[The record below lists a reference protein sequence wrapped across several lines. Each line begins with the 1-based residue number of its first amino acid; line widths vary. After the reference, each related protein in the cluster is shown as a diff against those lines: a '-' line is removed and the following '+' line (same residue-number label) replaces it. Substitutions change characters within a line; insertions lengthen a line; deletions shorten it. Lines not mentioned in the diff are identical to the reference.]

1 MKKIP
6 IFSVIVF
13 IILSISYIVYQN
25 LSIESYGS
33 EFVKQIRI
41 ADAENTLENISDNSL
56 VNIGKNICL
65 SSPEWSNVDISE
77 NLIRVELLNN
87 QIEVREDNRIIP
99 ILRFQSVYEL
109 CPENIPF
116 LEKIFT
122 LNE

>member
-6 IFSVIVF
+6 LLSVIIF
-13 IILSISYIVYQN
+13 IILGISYIVYQN
-25 LSIESYGS
+25 LSSEPYGS

-41 ADAENTLENISDNSL
+41 ADAENTLENISESSV

-65 SSPEWSNVDISE
+65 SSPEWTNIDISE

-87 QIEVREDNRIIP
+87 QIEVLENNRIIP

-109 CPENIPF
+109 CPENIPY
-116 LEKIFT
+116 LEKIFII
-122 LNE
+122 NE

>member
-6 IFSVIVF
+6 LLSVIIF

-25 LSIESYGS
+25 LSTETYGS

-41 ADAENTLENISDNSL
+41 ADAESTLENISDNSV

-65 SSPEWSNVDISE
+65 SSPEWSTVNVSE

-99 ILRFQSVYEL
+99 ILRFQSIYEL
-109 CPENIPF
+109 CPKNIPY
-116 LEKIFT
+116 LEKIFII
-122 LNE
+122 NE

>member
-1 MKKIP
+1 MP
-6 IFSVIVF
+6 ILSVIIF
-13 IILSISYIVYQN
+13 IILGISYIVYQN
-25 LSIESYGS
+25 LYSESYGS

-41 ADAENTLENISDNSL
+41 ADAENTLENISHNSL

-77 NLIRVELLNN
+77 NLIRIELLNN

-109 CPENIPF
+109 CPENIPY

>member
-6 IFSVIVF
+6 IFSVIIF

-25 LSIESYGS
+25 LSSESYGS

-41 ADAENTLENISDNSL
+41 ADAENTLENISDNSV

-77 NLIRVELLNN
+77 NLIRIELLNN

-109 CPENIPF
+109 CPENIPY
-116 LEKIFT
+116 LEKIFS

>member
-6 IFSVIVF
+6 IFSVIIF

-25 LSIESYGS
+25 LSGESYGS

-41 ADAENTLENISDNSL
+41 ADAENTLKNISDNSV

-109 CPENIPF
+109 CPENIPY

>member
-25 LSIESYGS
+25 LSSESYGR

-41 ADAENTLENISDNSL
+41 ADAENTLENISDNSV

-77 NLIRVELLNN
+77 NLIRIELLNN

-109 CPENIPF
+109 CPENIPY

>member
-6 IFSVIVF
+6 IFSVIIF

-25 LSIESYGS
+25 LSSESYGG

-41 ADAENTLENISDNSL
+41 ADAENTLENISDNSV

-77 NLIRVELLNN
+77 NLIRIELLNN

-109 CPENIPF
+109 CPENIPY

>member
-6 IFSVIVF
+6 IFSVIIF

-25 LSIESYGS
+25 LSSESYGS

-109 CPENIPF
+109 CLSLIHN
-116 LEKIFT
+116 
-122 LNE
+122 

>member
-6 IFSVIVF
+6 LLSVIIF

-25 LSIESYGS
+25 LSTETYGN
-33 EFVKQIRI
+33 EFVEQIRI
-41 ADAENTLENISDNSL
+41 ADAESTLENISDNSV

-65 SSPEWSNVDISE
+65 SSPEWGTVDVSE

-99 ILRFQSVYEL
+99 ILRFQSIYEL
-109 CPENIPF
+109 CPENIPY
-116 LEKIFT
+116 LEKIFII
-122 LNE
+122 NE

>member
-6 IFSVIVF
+6 LLSVIIF

-25 LSIESYGS
+25 LSTETYGN

-41 ADAENTLENISDNSL
+41 ADAESTLKNISDNSV

-65 SSPEWSNVDISE
+65 SSPEWSTVDVSE
-77 NLIRVELLNN
+77 YLIRVELLNN

-99 ILRFQSVYEL
+99 ILRFQSIYEL
-109 CPENIPF
+109 CPENIPY
-116 LEKIFT
+116 LEKIFII
-122 LNE
+122 NE

>member
-25 LSIESYGS
+25 LSSESYGS

-41 ADAENTLENISDNSL
+41 ADAENTLENISDNSV
-56 VNIGKNICL
+56 VNIGQNICL

-77 NLIRVELLNN
+77 NLIRNELINN
-87 QIEVREDNRIIP
+87 EIVVDEKNRIIP
-99 ILRFQSVYEL
+99 ILRFQSIYEL
-109 CPENIPF
+109 CPENIPY
-116 LEKIFT
+116 LEKIFII
-122 LNE
+122 NE